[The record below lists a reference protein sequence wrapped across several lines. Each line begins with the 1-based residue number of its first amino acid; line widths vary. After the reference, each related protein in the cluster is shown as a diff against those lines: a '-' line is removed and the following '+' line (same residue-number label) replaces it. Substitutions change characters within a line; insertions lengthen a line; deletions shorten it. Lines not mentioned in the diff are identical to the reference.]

1 MCPWATYHASSLW
14 NSDNKGAAICFFSFC
29 VWQIDQKQFDKI
41 LELIESGKKE
51 GAKLECGGLAI
62 EDRGL
67 FIKPTV
73 FSDVTDNMRIAK
85 EEVQYK
91 SPEPLYVF
99 TTVNGKEKRYGCGLK
114 WKPERRI
121 EVSLISVS

>member
-1 MCPWATYHASSLW
+1 MPCKRAPAPHSTTPLW
-14 NSDNKGAAICFFSFC
+14 NHDNKGAAVCFFSFS
-29 VWQIDQKQFDKI
+29 VWQIDQNQFDKI

-73 FSDVTDNMRIAK
+73 FSEVTDNMRIAK
-85 EEVQYK
+85 EEVQI
-91 SPEPLYVF
+91 
-99 TTVNGKEKRYGCGLK
+99 T
-114 WKPERRI
+114 
-121 EVSLISVS
+121 